1 MRIILPAVLLI
12 LMAPAVFVQ
21 TRPDRF
27 HIERSA
33 TINASSA
40 TIFPHI
46 NNFHRWAAWS
56 PFEKMDPQ
64 LQRSYAGPA
73 AGIGAAYSWV
83 GNSKVGEG
91 SMKITES
98 TPTRTVG
105 IALEFLKPF
114 KASNV
119 ATFTLTP
126 EATGATRVTW
136 AMDGQNTFVS
146 KAMSLFM
153 SMDRMI
159 GGEFEKGLA
168 SLKGIVEGGAT
179 S

>member
-1 MRIILPAVLLI
+1 MRIIIPVLLI
-12 LMAPAVFVQ
+12 VVALAVVIQ
-21 TRPDRF
+21 TRPGRF
-27 HIERSA
+27 HIERSE
-33 TINASSA
+33 TINAPSA

-46 NNFHRWAAWS
+46 NDFHRWTAWS
-56 PFEKMDPQ
+56 PFEKMDPA
-64 LQRSYAGPA
+64 LQRSYAGPSS
-73 AGIGAAYSWV
+73 GVGAAYGWV
-83 GNSKVGEG
+83 GNRKVGEG

-98 TPTRTVG
+98 TPTRKVG
-105 IALEFLKPF
+105 IALEFMKPF

-126 EATGATRVTW
+126 EAAGATRVTW

-146 KAMSLFM
+146 KAMGLFM
-153 SMDRMI
+153 NMDRMI

-168 SLKGIVEGGAT
+168 SLKGIAEGGAT

>member
-1 MRIILPAVLLI
+1 MRIVLPAVLLI
-12 LMAPAVFVQ
+12 LVALAVFIQ

-33 TINASSA
+33 TINAPSA

-46 NNFHRWAAWS
+46 NDFHRWAAWS

-64 LQRSYAGPA
+64 LRRSYAGPA

-83 GNSKVGEG
+83 GNNKVGEG
-91 SMKITES
+91 SMKITEC
-98 TPTRTVG
+98 TPTRKVG
-105 IALEFLKPF
+105 IALEFVKPF

-126 EATGATRVTW
+126 EAAGATRVTW

-146 KAMSLFM
+146 KAMGLFM
-153 SMDRMI
+153 NMDKMI

-168 SLKGIVEGGAT
+168 SLKSIAEGGAT

>member
-1 MRIILPAVLLI
+1 MRIIIPVLLI
-12 LMAPAVFVQ
+12 LVALAVVIQ

-27 HIERSA
+27 HVERSE
-33 TINASSA
+33 TINAPSA

-46 NNFHRWAAWS
+46 NDFHRWTAWS
-56 PFEKMDPQ
+56 PFEKMDPE
-64 LQRSYAGPA
+64 LQRSYAGPSSGA
-73 AGIGAAYSWV
+73 GAAYGWV

-91 SMKITES
+91 SMTITES
-98 TPTRTVG
+98 TPTRKVG
-105 IALEFLKPF
+105 IALEFMKPF

-126 EATGATRVTW
+126 EAAGATRVTW

-146 KAMSLFM
+146 KAMGLFM
-153 SMDRMI
+153 NMDRMI

-168 SLKGIVEGGAT
+168 SLKGIAEGGAT